1 MARAGKG
8 ATGQGGTKLRKVLV
22 ANRGEI
28 AIRVMAALRERGIVS
43 VAVYSEADAR
53 AAHVRA
59 ADEAVAIGPAPATE
73 SYLVIDRIVRAA
85 KDAGADA
92 IHPGY
97 GFLAEN
103 AVFAAAV
110 EKAGVV
116 FLGPRPDTIELLGDK
131 RRARALAGKV
141 GVPVVP
147 GWEGDASDLAGA
159 KAAATAMGFPVL
171 VKAALGG
178 GGKGM
183 TRVDDEEGL
192 AEALATASRVAASAF
207 GDAAVFLEKRI
218 AKPRHVEVQILGD
231 GEGNVIH
238 LAERECTLQR
248 RHQKIV
254 EESPSSAIN
263 GKTRDAL
270 TSAAVSLCREVKYRS
285 AGTCEFLVDADGRF
299 YFLEVNARIQVE
311 HPVTEQV
318 TGVDL
323 VHEQLHVAET
333 GALRLS
339 QEDIAPRGF
348 AVEARLYAEDPDHG
362 FLPGTGTLLRAD
374 FPAGGGL
381 RIDAGVAAGD
391 EISTHYDPMIAKIT
405 ATGTDRATA
414 WTRLA
419 RALDETIV
427 HGPVTNLA
435 FLRWLVAR
443 EDVRRGEYHVTSVEE
458 EFLPQRGTP
467 EVDELLVAAV
477 AIAEKAG
484 WTREA
489 GGGGGNGSAAARS
502 DDDPFATLGPWRQNG
517 LGNGA

>member
-1 MARAGKG
+1 MAKAPAKAAAKG
-8 ATGQGGTKLRKVLV
+8 GGARLRKVLV

-28 AIRVMAALRERGIVS
+28 AIRVMAALRERGIVA
-43 VAVYSEADAR
+43 VAVHSDADAK

-59 ADEAVAIGPAPATE
+59 ADEAIAIGPAPAVE
-73 SYLVIDRIVRAA
+73 SYLVIDRIVEAARA
-85 KDAGADA
+85 AGADA
-92 IHPGY
+92 VHPGY

-103 AVFAAAV
+103 AAFAAAV
-110 EKAGVV
+110 EKAGLV

-131 RRARALAGKV
+131 RRARALADKV

-147 GWEGDASDLAGA
+147 GWEGDAADLPGA
-159 KAAATAMGFPVL
+159 KKAAAAMGFPVL

-183 TRVDDEEGL
+183 TRVDDEAGL
-192 AEALATASRVAASAF
+192 EDALAAASRVAASAF

-218 AKPRHVEVQILGD
+218 AKPRHVEVQVLGD
-231 GEGNVIH
+231 GQGTVIH

-254 EESPSSAIN
+254 EESPSSAID

-270 TSAAVSLCREVKYRS
+270 TGAAVALCREVKYRS

-323 VHEQLHVAET
+323 VHEQLHLAET
-333 GALRLS
+333 GSLRLT
-339 QEDIAPRGF
+339 QGDIAPRGF
-348 AVEARLYAEDPDHG
+348 AVEARLYAEDADRG
-362 FLPGTGTLLRAD
+362 FLPGNGRLLRAD
-374 FPAGGGL
+374 FPGGGGI
-381 RIDAGVAAGD
+381 RVDAGVAAGD
-391 EISTHYDPMIAKIT
+391 EITTHYDPMIAKIT
-405 ATGTDRATA
+405 ATGADRDAA

-458 EFLPQRGTP
+458 DFLPQRST
-467 EVDELLVAAV
+467 ETDEMLVVAAAV
-477 AIAEKAG
+477 AEKAG
-484 WTREA
+484 FARERGAAA
-489 GGGGGNGSAAARS
+489 GGGGAARA
-502 DDDPFATLGPWRQNG
+502 DDDPFAALGAWRQAG

>member
-1 MARAGKG
+1 
-8 ATGQGGTKLRKVLV
+8 
-22 ANRGEI
+22 
-28 AIRVMAALRERGIVS
+28 MAALRERGIVP
-43 VAVYSEADAR
+43 VAVYSDADAK

-73 SYLVIDRIVRAA
+73 SYLRIDRIVEAARAA
-85 KDAGADA
+85 AADA
-92 IHPGY
+92 VHPGY

-103 AVFAAAV
+103 AAFAAAV
-110 EKAGVV
+110 EKAGLV

-131 RRARALAGKV
+131 RRARALADRV

-147 GWEGDASDLAGA
+147 GWEGEAANLGLA

-183 TRVDDEEGL
+183 TRVDDEAGL
-192 AEALATASRVAASAF
+192 EEALAAASRVAASAF

-218 AKPRHVEVQILGD
+218 AKPRHIEVQVLGD

-254 EESPSSAIN
+254 EESPSSAID
-263 GKTRDAL
+263 GKTRNAL
-270 TSAAVSLCREVKYRS
+270 TSAAVALCREVKYRS
-285 AGTCEFLVDADGRF
+285 AGTCEFLVDADGHF

-323 VHEQLHVAET
+323 VHEQLHLAQT
-333 GALRLS
+333 GRLRLS
-339 QEDIAPRGF
+339 QGDIVPRGF
-348 AVEARLYAEDPDHG
+348 AVEARLYAEDPDRG
-362 FLPGTGTLLRAD
+362 FLPGNGTLLRAD

-381 RIDAGVAAGD
+381 RVDAGVAAGD

-458 EFLPQRGTP
+458 EFLPQRETD
-467 EVDELLVAAV
+467 VDDLLVAAV

-484 WTREA
+484 LLREA
-489 GGGGGNGSAAARS
+489 GAAATGGGAAARG
-502 DDDPFATLGPWRQNG
+502 DDDPFATLGPWRQAG